1 MPSTNLGDDKDTWNS
16 WGEGKEISITDNDE
30 TGARHSVGYRLTAG
44 GLLNALSPVQLEL
57 TLTIN
62 AQYA

>member
-1 MPSTNLGDDKDTWNS
+1 MPSTNLGDDKETWKS

>member
-1 MPSTNLGDDKDTWNS
+1 MTKKHGIVG
-16 WGEGKEISITDNDE
+16 GEGKEISITDNDE

-57 TLTIN
+57 TLIN
-62 AQYA
+62 AKYA

>member
-16 WGEGKEISITDNDE
+16 WGEGKEISITDMNE

-44 GLLNALSPVQLEL
+44 GLLNVLSPVQLEL
-57 TLTIN
+57 TLIIN

>member
-1 MPSTNLGDDKDTWNS
+1 MTKIHGIFGGGKGDQL
-16 WGEGKEISITDNDE
+16 TDMNE

-44 GLLNALSPVQLEL
+44 GLLNVLSAVQLEL
-57 TLTIN
+57 TLIIN